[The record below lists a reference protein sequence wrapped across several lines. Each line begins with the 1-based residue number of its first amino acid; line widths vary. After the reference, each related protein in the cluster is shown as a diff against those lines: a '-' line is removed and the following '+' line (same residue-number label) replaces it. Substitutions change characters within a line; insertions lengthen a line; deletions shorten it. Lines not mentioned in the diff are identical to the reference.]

1 MDVKLQI
8 IGLRKLSGGNSSV
21 GRAQASQAWG
31 REFEPRFPLHFLD
44 WLYEKS
50 FCIVSVS
57 RDFLT
62 LLKETNN
69 EKLFIKRAS
78 SVFQVP

>member
-1 MDVKLQI
+1 
-8 IGLRKLSGGNSSV
+8 
-21 GRAQASQAWG
+21 
-31 REFEPRFPLHFLD
+31 
-44 WLYEKS
+44 
-50 FCIVSVS
+50 VS